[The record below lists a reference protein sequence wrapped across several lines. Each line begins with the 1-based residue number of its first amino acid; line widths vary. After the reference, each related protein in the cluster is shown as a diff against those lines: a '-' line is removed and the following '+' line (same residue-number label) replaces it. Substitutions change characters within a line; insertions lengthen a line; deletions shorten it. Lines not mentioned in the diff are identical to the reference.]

1 MQEAAD
7 TADEVSEDAGADMD
21 TLHVALREIVD
32 ALDSKAA
39 QLYAL
44 QHL

>member
-7 TADEVSEDAGADMD
+7 TAGGVPEDAGADVD

-44 QHL
+44 QQL

>member
-7 TADEVSEDAGADMD
+7 VSNGPSEDTDADID
-21 TLHVALREIVD
+21 TLHVALKEIVD

-44 QHL
+44 QQA